1 MLSREIPNEDK
12 RRCHFI
18 GSWDCARGGGRGKGR
33 ESKPIQFSCFRF
45 STLFRRLRLLL
56 RSMTV
61 RQAACT
67 FLHADSLAFLPL
79 STKVH
84 VRTQDMSGGRH
95 QPRSAMTSIRGWI
108 MSQYLAPGYHGTMYV
123 RACALCVRCCVRC
136 AWTRQL
142 INNNNSTHS
151 LCKEQTTGTTPSP
164 RPHQRTPN
172 RIECCAKGG
181 VYRLWSSLA
190 LRLPRHWPLCPLS
203 PHNRLHHRWTP
214 SSLNNMRH
222 RRRCIWGGPSRGEG
236 SRTLHPAP

>member
-1 MLSREIPNEDK
+1 
-12 RRCHFI
+12 
-18 GSWDCARGGGRGKGR
+18 
-33 ESKPIQFSCFRF
+33 
-45 STLFRRLRLLL
+45 
-56 RSMTV
+56 MTV

-67 FLHADSLAFLPL
+67 FLHVDSLAFLPL

-84 VRTQDMSGGRH
+84 VRTQDRSGGRH
-95 QPRSAMTSIRGWI
+95 QPQQAMTLAMQHRRAACSIDAITARSGAGDE
-108 MSQYLAPGYHGTMYV
+108 SVSCSGLPTHQQYNATN
-123 RACALCVRCCVRC
+123 
-136 AWTRQL
+136 TIQL
-142 INNNNSTHS
+142 NS